1 MIQMIV
7 AAEGTISINCH
18 FLFSIS
24 GFGTVLILFHTCWH
38 FYQKYCQIVDHVV
51 SSIFS
56 LVYSQVDT
64 FTINISSNAPHSWPL
79 SPTYFVYSLF
89 ISCIL
94 LFFVCIL
101 YISRQITGWHIYH
114 QYLQQRS
121 PTVGHF
127 HPLMTHSIYLQQS
140 TSRYIENIIMPN
152 IPFTST
158 LLLFH
163 YTFIMKLEV

>member
-38 FYQKYCQIVDHVV
+38 LYQQYFQIVDYVV

-94 LFFVCIL
+94 CTCTFFCMYLVYFQANHRLTHLSSIFAATLPHSWPLSPTYDSL
-101 YISRQITGWHIYH
+101 YIFTAVNQQIYWKHNH
-114 QYLQQRS
+114 A
-121 PTVGHF
+121 
-127 HPLMTHSIYLQQS
+127 
-140 TSRYIENIIMPN
+140 
-152 IPFTST
+152 
-158 LLLFH
+158 
-163 YTFIMKLEV
+163 

>member
-24 GFGTVLILFHTCWH
+24 GFGTVLIPFHTCWH
-38 FYQKYCQIVDHVV
+38 LYQQYFQIVDYVV

-89 ISCIL
+89 ISYTYLYFFLYVSCIFPGKSQVDTFIINICSNAPPQL
-94 LFFVCIL
+94 TTFTHLWLIL
-101 YISRQITGWHIYH
+101 YIYSSQPADILKT
-114 QYLQQRS
+114 
-121 PTVGHF
+121 
-127 HPLMTHSIYLQQS
+127 
-140 TSRYIENIIMPN
+140 
-152 IPFTST
+152 
-158 LLLFH
+158 
-163 YTFIMKLEV
+163 